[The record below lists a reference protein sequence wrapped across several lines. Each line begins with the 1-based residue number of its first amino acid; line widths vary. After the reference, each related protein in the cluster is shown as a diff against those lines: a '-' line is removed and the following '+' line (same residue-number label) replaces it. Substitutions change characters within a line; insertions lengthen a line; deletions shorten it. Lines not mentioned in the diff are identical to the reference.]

1 MDELT
6 NQAKAKFDK
15 TVTSLKE
22 NLVTLRTGRANPNML
37 DKVQADYY
45 GEKMPINQIAAI
57 TSPEPRQI
65 LVKPYDKNDVK
76 SITAAIAGS
85 GLNLNPTVDGDQ
97 IRIIIPAL
105 TEDTRKTIV
114 KQAKQ
119 MSEDARVA
127 LRNVR
132 REYMD
137 FLKGDESYSDD
148 LKERIQ
154 DEISKVFDILDSE
167 EIVLSDEPGS
177 FNKVYFYSFFRNT
190 CLCSSVFDSWTE

>member
-6 NQAKAKFDK
+6 IQAKEKFDK
-15 TVTSLKE
+15 TLVSLKE
-22 NLVTLRTGRANPNML
+22 NFATLRTGRANPGML

-45 GEKMPINQIAAI
+45 GDKMPINQIAAI

-76 SITAAIAGS
+76 AIVAAISTS

-97 IRIIIPAL
+97 IRIIIPPL

-119 MSEDARVA
+119 MSEDAKVA

-132 REYMD
+132 REYLD
-137 FLKGDESYSDD
+137 FLKDDETYSDD
-148 LKERIQ
+148 LKKRVQ
-154 DEISKVFDILDSE
+154 DEIAKVFDETSKAIDTTFANKEKEILT
-167 EIVLSDEPGS
+167 L
-177 FNKVYFYSFFRNT
+177 
-190 CLCSSVFDSWTE
+190 

>member
-6 NQAKAKFDK
+6 LQAKAKFDK
-15 TVTSLKE
+15 TVISLRE
-22 NLVTLRTGRANPNML
+22 TLVTLRTGRANPNML

-45 GEKMPINQIAAI
+45 GDKMPINQIAAI

-76 SITAAIAGS
+76 AIVAAISAS
-85 GLNLNPTVDGDQ
+85 GLNLNPTVDGNQ
-97 IRIIIPAL
+97 IRIIIAPL
-105 TEDTRKTIV
+105 TEETRKTIV

-119 MSEDARVA
+119 MAEDAKVA

-132 REYMD
+132 REYLD
-137 FLKGDESYSDD
+137 FLKDDESYSDD

-154 DEISKVFDILDSE
+154 DEISKVFDEASKNIDAAYANKEKEILT
-167 EIVLSDEPGS
+167 L
-177 FNKVYFYSFFRNT
+177 
-190 CLCSSVFDSWTE
+190 

>member
-15 TVTSLKE
+15 TVQSLKE
-22 NLVTLRTGRANPNML
+22 NLVTLRTGRANPSML

-76 SITAAIAGS
+76 AIVAAISGA

-105 TEDTRKTIV
+105 TEDTRKVIV

-137 FLKGDESYSDD
+137 FLKSDESYSDD

-154 DEISKVFDILDSE
+154 DEISKVFDEASKNIDALYQNKEKEILT
-167 EIVLSDEPGS
+167 L
-177 FNKVYFYSFFRNT
+177 
-190 CLCSSVFDSWTE
+190 

>member
-6 NQAKAKFDK
+6 SQAKVKFDK

-22 NLVTLRTGRANPNML
+22 NLVTLRTGRANPSML

-76 SITAAIAGS
+76 AIVAAISGA

-137 FLKGDESYSDD
+137 FLKGDETYSDD
-148 LKERIQ
+148 LKKRIQ
-154 DEISKVFDILDSE
+154 DEISKVFDEASKSIDTLYQNKEKEILT
-167 EIVLSDEPGS
+167 L
-177 FNKVYFYSFFRNT
+177 
-190 CLCSSVFDSWTE
+190 

>member
-15 TVTSLKE
+15 TVQSLKE
-22 NLVTLRTGRANPNML
+22 NLVTLRTGRANPSML

-45 GEKMPINQIAAI
+45 GEKIPINQIAAI

-76 SITAAIAGS
+76 AIVAAISGA

-154 DEISKVFDILDSE
+154 DEISKVFDEASKNIDALYQNKEKEILT
-167 EIVLSDEPGS
+167 L
-177 FNKVYFYSFFRNT
+177 
-190 CLCSSVFDSWTE
+190 

>member
-15 TVTSLKE
+15 TVQSLKE
-22 NLVTLRTGRANPNML
+22 NLVTLRTGRANPSML

-45 GEKMPINQIAAI
+45 GDKMPINQIAAI

-76 SITAAIAGS
+76 AIVAAISGA

-105 TEDTRKTIV
+105 TEDTRKVIV

-154 DEISKVFDILDSE
+154 DEISKVFDEASKSIDALYQNKEKEILT
-167 EIVLSDEPGS
+167 L
-177 FNKVYFYSFFRNT
+177 
-190 CLCSSVFDSWTE
+190 

>member
-15 TVTSLKE
+15 TVQSLKE
-22 NLVTLRTGRANPNML
+22 NLLTLRTGRANPSML

-76 SITAAIAGS
+76 AIVAAISGA

-97 IRIIIPAL
+97 IRIIIPPL

-132 REYMD
+132 REHMD
-137 FLKGDESYSDD
+137 FLKSDESYSDD
-148 LKERIQ
+148 LKKRIQ
-154 DEISKVFDILDSE
+154 DEISKVFDEASKAIDTLYQTKEKEILT
-167 EIVLSDEPGS
+167 L
-177 FNKVYFYSFFRNT
+177 
-190 CLCSSVFDSWTE
+190 

>member
-15 TVTSLKE
+15 TVQSLKE
-22 NLVTLRTGRANPNML
+22 NLVTLRTGRANPSML

-45 GEKMPINQIAAI
+45 GDKMPINQIAAI

-76 SITAAIAGS
+76 AIVAAISGA

-97 IRIIIPAL
+97 IRIIIAPL
-105 TEDTRKTIV
+105 TEETRKNIV

-137 FLKGDESYSDD
+137 FLKGDETYSDD
-148 LKERIQ
+148 LKKRIQ
-154 DEISKVFDILDSE
+154 DEISKVFDEASKNIDALYQNKEKEILT
-167 EIVLSDEPGS
+167 L
-177 FNKVYFYSFFRNT
+177 
-190 CLCSSVFDSWTE
+190 

>member
-15 TVTSLKE
+15 TVQSLKE
-22 NLVTLRTGRANPNML
+22 NLVTLRTGRANPSML

-76 SITAAIAGS
+76 AIVAAISGA

-137 FLKGDESYSDD
+137 FLKTDESYSDD

-154 DEISKVFDILDSE
+154 DEISKVFDEASKNIDALYQNKEKEILT
-167 EIVLSDEPGS
+167 L
-177 FNKVYFYSFFRNT
+177 
-190 CLCSSVFDSWTE
+190 

>member
-15 TVTSLKE
+15 TVQSLKE
-22 NLVTLRTGRANPNML
+22 NLVTLRTGRANPSML

-76 SITAAIAGS
+76 AIVAAISGA

-137 FLKGDESYSDD
+137 FLKGDETYSDD
-148 LKERIQ
+148 LKKRIQ
-154 DEISKVFDILDSE
+154 DEIGKVFDEASKAIDALYQNKEKEILT
-167 EIVLSDEPGS
+167 L
-177 FNKVYFYSFFRNT
+177 
-190 CLCSSVFDSWTE
+190 